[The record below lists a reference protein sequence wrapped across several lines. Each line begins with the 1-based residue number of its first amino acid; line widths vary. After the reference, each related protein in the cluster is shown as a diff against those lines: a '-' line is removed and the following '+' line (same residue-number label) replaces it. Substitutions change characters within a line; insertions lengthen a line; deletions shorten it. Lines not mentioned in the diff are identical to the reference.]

1 MPKLAYTTLLKEDPE
16 LQRQYRAYHDQAWPE
31 VIESFRRIGVI
42 DLSIWQNGRRLFM
55 VADVRDDFDF
65 AAGLGAYL
73 ALDPRCREWEGIM
86 DRFQEAPADA
96 PAGEKWVPLEPLF
109 SF

>member
-1 MPKLAYTTLLKEDPE
+1 M
-16 LQRQYRAYHDQAWPE
+16 
-31 VIESFRRIGVI
+31 IESVRRIGVI
-42 DLSIWQNGRRLFM
+42 ELSIRQNGRRLFM

-73 ALDPRCREWEGIM
+73 ALDPKCREWEGIM
-86 DRFQEAPADA
+86 NGFQEAPADA

-109 SF
+109 AF